1 VLSIRLCQ
9 QHLAYFIPPGGNLTL
24 IPTVINKIQQDDRLQ
39 TSIVNLQQK
48 YLGFDLKEQAQG
60 MLDALAELFIGDEA
74 N

>member
-1 VLSIRLCQ
+1 
-9 QHLAYFIPPGGNLTL
+9 
-24 IPTVINKIQQDDRLQ
+24 VINKIQQDDRLQ